1 MEHELQA
8 DPLDEEMELELDNL
22 LPFRHRNQDDIGTRE
37 FYDRQDR
44 LAHNVAEKPVTG
56 KPR

>member
-1 MEHELQA
+1 MESDLQG

-22 LPFRHRNQDDIGTRE
+22 LPLRRRNQDDIGTRE

-44 LAHNVAEKPVTG
+44 LAHNVAEKP
-56 KPR
+56 R